1 MWIQKRTYKDT
12 MTKIIAEIGI
22 NHNGSIHI
30 AKDLIDLSKVA
41 GCDYVKFQKRTPD
54 ICVPEAQKSKMR
66 VTPWGEMAYIDYKKR
81 IEFEEEQYDYL
92 FDYCRKIGI
101 GCFASVWDNPSVD
114 FMSKYTDITKIPS
127 ALITNHELCSYAREK
142 NDFLIVSTGMSTE
155 EEIEKNVDIC
165 DPDVIMHTNSSY
177 PSKVEELN
185 LNYIKWLA
193 DKHPNAEIGYSGHE
207 YGLVT
212 TFAAVALGAT
222 WVERHITL
230 DRNMWGSDHKSSI
243 EPSGLIKLVKG
254 IRDIEKSLGHFGPR
268 EVLGSELD
276 KRKSLRGS

>member
-22 NHNGSIHI
+22 NHNGSLEL

-54 ICVPEAQKSKMR
+54 ICVPEEQKSKMR
-66 VTPWGEMAYIDYKKR
+66 VTPWGEMAYIDYKKK
-81 IEFEEEQYDYL
+81 IEFEEEQYDHL
-92 FDYCRKIGI
+92 FAYCEKIGI

-114 FMSKYTDITKIPS
+114 FMSRYTDLSKIPS
-127 ALITNHELCSYAREK
+127 ALITNHELCAYAREK
-142 NDFLIVSTGMSTE
+142 SDFLIVSTGMSTE

-165 DPDVIMHTNSSY
+165 SPDVIMHTNSSY

-193 DKHPNAEIGYSGHE
+193 DKYPQSEIGYSGHE

-212 TFAAVALGAT
+212 TFAAVALGCT

-254 IRDIEKSLGHFGPR
+254 IRDIEKSLGSGGPR
-268 EVLGSELD
+268 QVLGSELD